1 MCGTVGASR
10 GDTEDR
16 PDSGRDCWPLLSRS
30 ERLDQSDPR
39 SSVSAPGDLPQAVLG
54 VVGAQLVL
62 VQIEQPTTTGL
73 PVEYGRSRG
82 AGEPQSP
89 GRNRTGQPAGE
100 PDLGVFS
107 GGDWR
112 SAHRWLA
119 TADGPAVDPHE
130 GPGRGPAAGAVR
142 CVD

>member
-1 MCGTVGASR
+1 MCGTVDASR
-10 GDTEDR
+10 GDPEHR
-16 PDSGRDCWPLLSRS
+16 PDSGPDRAPLLSRS

-39 SSVSAPGDLPQAVLG
+39 PPVPAVGGLPQAVLG
-54 VVGAQLVL
+54 VVGAELVL

-73 PVEYGRSRG
+73 PVQYRRPGG

-89 GRNRTGQPAGE
+89 GGDCPGQPAGE
-100 PDLGVFS
+100 PDLGVFP

-119 TADGPAVDPHE
+119 PAAGEALTPHD
-130 GPGRGPAAGAVR
+130 GPGRGTAPGPV
-142 CVD
+142 